1 VEVEISFTT
10 FRDIKL
16 FRLFLVIT
24 LVAGIT
30 CYSAKTNAQTK
41 NSFRDCVECPEM
53 IEIQKGS
60 FFMGSDN
67 VREEEKPVHQITIE
81 NDFAVGKY
89 EITRKQY
96 ELFIK
101 SFNYTPELGCET
113 WDLPSFNM
121 DLTKSWTDPD
131 FEQDADHP
139 VVCVNWHD
147 TQAYVKWLSELTGM
161 KYRLL
166 SEAEWEYVARS
177 GSTTRYSFGDSIDS
191 TKANYGD
198 EFRGTTPTGSYP
210 ENQFGLHDMHGN
222 ASEWVADCW
231 IDNYKNAQT
240 TAVPR
245 TVESCKRRVFRG
257 GTWHNKG
264 QYLRSAY
271 RYAYIAG
278 FRLSGLGFRVAR
290 QL

>member
-1 VEVEISFTT
+1 
-10 FRDIKL
+10 
-16 FRLFLVIT
+16 
-24 LVAGIT
+24 
-30 CYSAKTNAQTK
+30 
-41 NSFRDCVECPEM
+41 M

-60 FFMGSDN
+60 FLMGSDD
-67 VREEEKPVHQITIE
+67 VGRVEELPVHKVTIE
-81 NDFAVGKY
+81 YNFSVGKY
-89 EITRKQY
+89 EVTRGQY
-96 ELFIK
+96 AEFVK
-101 SFNYTPELGCET
+101 NSNYPPVAGCET

-147 TQAYVKWLSELTGM
+147 TQAYVGWLSEFTGK

-177 GSTTRYSFGDSIDS
+177 GSTAEYSFGDNIDS

-198 EFRGTTPTGSYP
+198 EIRGTTAVGSYAA
-210 ENQFGLHDMHGN
+210 NKFGLHDIHGN
-222 ASEWVADCW
+222 VSEWVADCW
-231 IDNYKNAQT
+231 IDNYKSAQT
-240 TAVPR
+240 TVVPR
-245 TVESCKRRVFRG
+245 IVESCKRRVFRG
-257 GTWHNKG
+257 GTWHNEG

-271 RYAYIAG
+271 RYGYIVG
-278 FRLSGLGFRVAR
+278 FKLSGLGFRVAR